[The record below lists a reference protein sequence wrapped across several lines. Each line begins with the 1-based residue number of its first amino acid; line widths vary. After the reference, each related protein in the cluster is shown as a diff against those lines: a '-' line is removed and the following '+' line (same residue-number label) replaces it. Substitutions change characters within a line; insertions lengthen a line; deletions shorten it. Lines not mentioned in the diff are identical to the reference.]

1 MKSIGHI
8 IALLFFSV
16 ITIQSQV
23 SNSETKS
30 LASDTLGQQTFI
42 SARKKTLVNS
52 YDSLSKPKFKP
63 DPMKVV
69 WMGTIIPGYGQI
81 MNRSYWKV
89 PIVYAG
95 FLGFAYLINRNSK
108 SYESYKQAYKDI
120 IDTNDNTNS
129 YLDILPNGY
138 TIDTYPGGKSGFETN
153 LSSYFEQTRRNRDLS
168 IILAVAYY
176 GITLIEAYVD
186 AQLFD
191 FDISTDLSMH
201 IRPNLIK
208 NNFGANK
215 TLGLQLSLN
224 LK

>member
-1 MKSIGHI
+1 MKSIRYI

-16 ITIQSQV
+16 NTLFSQI
-23 SNSETKS
+23 SKTETNFLS
-30 LASDTLGQQTFI
+30 SDTLGQQTFI
-42 SARKKTLVNS
+42 SAKKKTLSNS
-52 YDSLSKPKFKP
+52 FDSLNKPKFKP

-69 WMGTIIPGYGQI
+69 WMGAIIPGYGQI

-95 FLGFAYLINRNSK
+95 FLGFAYLINRNSR

-129 YLDILPNGY
+129 FLDILPKGY
-138 TIDTYPGGKSGFETN
+138 TLDTYPGGKSGYETN
-153 LSSYFEQTRRNRDLS
+153 LSSYFEQSRRNRDLS

-201 IRPNLIK
+201 IRPNLI
-208 NNFGANK
+208 NTNLGTNK

>member
-1 MKSIGHI
+1 V
-8 IALLFFSV
+8 LLFFSV
-16 ITIQSQV
+16 ITLYSQV
-23 SNSETKS
+23 SNTESKNLS
-30 LASDTLGQQTFI
+30 SDSLGQQTFI
-42 SARKKTLVNS
+42 STRNKTLVNNF
-52 YDSLSKPKFKP
+52 DSLTKPKFKP

-69 WMGTIIPGYGQI
+69 WMGTIIQGYGPI

-108 SYESYKQAYKDI
+108 SYETYKQAYKDI
-120 IDTNDNTNS
+120 IDTNENTNS
-129 YLDILPNGY
+129 FLEILPDGY
-138 TIDTYPGGKSGFETN
+138 TLDTYPGGKTGYETN
-153 LSSYFEQTRRNRDLS
+153 LSSYFEQSRRNRDLS
-168 IILAVAYY
+168 VILAVAYY

-201 IRPNLIK
+201 IRPNLIN
-208 NNFGANK
+208 NNFGRNK

>member
-8 IALLFFSV
+8 LALLFFSV
-16 ITIQSQV
+16 ITLQAQV
-23 SNSETKS
+23 NNTEIKNLS
-30 LASDTLGQQTFI
+30 SDTLGQQTFL
-42 SARKKTLVNS
+42 SAKKKTLNNNF
-52 YDSLSKPKFKP
+52 DSLSKPKFKP

-95 FLGFAYLINRNSK
+95 FLGFAYLINRNSR

-120 IDTNDNTNS
+120 SDTNDKTNS
-129 YLDILPNGY
+129 YLDILPKGY
-138 TIDTYPGGKSGFETN
+138 TLDTYPEGKSGFEKN
-153 LSSYFEQTRRNRDLS
+153 LSSYFEQSRRNRDLS

-191 FDISTDLSMH
+191 FDISTDLSMR
-201 IRPNLIK
+201 IRPNLI
-208 NNFGANK
+208 NTNSGINK